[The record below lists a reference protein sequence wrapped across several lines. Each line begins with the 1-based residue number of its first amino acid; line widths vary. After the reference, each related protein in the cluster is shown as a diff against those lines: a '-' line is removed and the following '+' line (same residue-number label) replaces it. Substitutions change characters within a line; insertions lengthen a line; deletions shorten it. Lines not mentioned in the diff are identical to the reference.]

1 MTLESFDIDNMPP
14 YLAMSHVWSE
24 SLFPV
29 SHLANSEVDI
39 SDGLIMLETVLETY
53 KELSQ
58 IEYCWTDTWC
68 IDQNDPEDKYQQIPQ
83 MGRIYQN
90 AVAAVV
96 TVRHQFSFDQA
107 YWDEIVGELEAAF
120 DFMNDIDIEFLP
132 KAAALYK
139 LPRISKLLEKA
150 ALVLSEFNNL
160 TWMKR
165 VWTAQEYLLAAR
177 VICIGEDLRPFYLKP
192 EHARMV
198 MLICASDSGKYDHI
212 LQGCGNLD
220 MLNRTAKGQCDSTL
234 AMILAEDRE
243 STVPEDGIYG
253 LMAASGVVITPM
265 RNASI
270 EDIWLSWCEAS
281 VKAGHLLW
289 IMLPFSPPSHP
300 QNCII
305 PSLTHRNT
313 IHQGVQATPLLGPV
327 SLSPIGTLTFSAYLA
342 GTCTILHSFPFVA
355 DFPQPADLVAS
366 VNGDLHLM
374 TLVCEALT
382 IGIQTAA
389 ETRKYAKDL
398 CAAYHHARR
407 HPSRRPKHVPHVQF
421 NNSHAGPAH
430 LALIKSPLKTT
441 PVIFWSAADLPE
453 GRLIA
458 VDLNAQVVAR
468 DELEGRTFLI
478 LSVPPGGERSG
489 RALHKVGPTS
499 HVFVPGDGDLVRARV
514 YGGHVFRGPVE
525 RWRVGGGECWRC
537 GGRR

>member
-198 MLICASDSGKYDHI
+198 MLICASDSG
-212 LQGCGNLD
+212 N
-220 MLNRTAKGQCDSTL
+220 
-234 AMILAEDRE
+234 
-243 STVPEDGIYG
+243 
-253 LMAASGVVITPM
+253 
-265 RNASI
+265 
-270 EDIWLSWCEAS
+270 
-281 VKAGHLLW
+281 
-289 IMLPFSPPSHP
+289 
-300 QNCII
+300 
-305 PSLTHRNT
+305 

-458 VDLNAQVVAR
+458 VDLNAQVA
-468 DELEGRTFLI
+468 
-478 LSVPPGGERSG
+478 
-489 RALHKVGPTS
+489 
-499 HVFVPGDGDLVRARV
+499 
-514 YGGHVFRGPVE
+514 
-525 RWRVGGGECWRC
+525 
-537 GGRR
+537 